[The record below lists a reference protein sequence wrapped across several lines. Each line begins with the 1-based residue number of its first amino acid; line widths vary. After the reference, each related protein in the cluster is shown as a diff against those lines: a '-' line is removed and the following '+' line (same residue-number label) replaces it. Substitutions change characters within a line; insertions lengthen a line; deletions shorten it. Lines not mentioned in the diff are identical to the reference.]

1 MEMAVFVEFVEAHGA
16 TIVGDKEAVD
26 AIAVTIQADDGA
38 TGGEVE
44 DSTMGGHGE
53 EIRPFSVRMIE
64 EPIRKELLTGEA
76 VGVEDIDFF
85 VAITVKIT
93 GGDTDGL
100 TTGIGEREGSD
111 DFEAGSRPL
120 EDGVGEA
127 VARDEPFKITI
138 TIDIKDGDT
147 IIKLSRIA
155 ADEITAI
162 DEHRFIVVMI
172 EQQVNRESLAD
183 SGARVER
190 KKRNG
195 QANKWAQQIVIRQGK
210 RAGRMEGKA
219 VIIGRLA
226 RIMKEDN

>member
-1 MEMAVFVEFVEAHGA
+1 
-16 TIVGDKEAVD
+16 
-26 AIAVTIQADDGA
+26 
-38 TGGEVE
+38 
-44 DSTMGGHGE
+44 
-53 EIRPFSVRMIE
+53 
-64 EPIRKELLTGEA
+64 
-76 VGVEDIDFF
+76 
-85 VAITVKIT
+85 
-93 GGDTDGL
+93 
-100 TTGIGEREGSD
+100 
-111 DFEAGSRPL
+111 
-120 EDGVGEA
+120 
-127 VARDEPFKITI
+127 
-138 TIDIKDGDT
+138 
-147 IIKLSRIA
+147 IA

-172 EQQVNRESLAD
+172 EQQVNRKSLAD